1 VSAVFSLSPTTAAT
15 ISSEGVL
22 SANAVDSFQTVTV
35 NASYTQDG
43 ITRNATM
50 SVQIIPPATLTGLT
64 IQGAASVNADATSTY
79 TATAWYSDGSW
90 NAVNAMF
97 SLSTTTAATISSDG
111 ILSAAAVTANQ
122 TVTVNASYTE
132 GNVTQTTSIDVA
144 IIAPGWI
151 LRSLTIQGAASVN
164 ADTTSKYTATA
175 TYNDGS
181 SRTVSAAF
189 SLSATTFATI
199 TSDGVLSAGLIPSNQ
214 TVTINAYYTEGGI
227 TQTASMDVQIVGRL
241 IPISLTIQGAA
252 SVNSSATSTYTAT
265 ASYDDGS
272 SKAVNA
278 AFSLSATTA
287 ATISSDGTLTAGVAA
302 NGATVTV
309 NASYTES
316 GVTVNA
322 SMQVTIN
329 PQGVLGLNRSFNSFG
344 ELDSEQ
350 TEISGQNIYS
360 YALTRDKSGSIATRT
375 ETLSG
380 ISSQYTYS
388 YDSLG
393 RLTSVTQNG
402 LVVEEYQYGPNGTRT
417 YEQNALRGIPGRTLS
432 YSEEDHLLSAGDTT
446 YQYDVDGFLT
456 TRTSGSQVTSY
467 TYSSRGELLSVNLPD
482 GRLIEYVCD
491 PLGRRIAKK
500 INGTIVEKYLWQ
512 GRTRLLAVY
521 DGNDNLL
528 MRFMYADA
536 RTPLAMTKEGLN
548 YYLCYDQA
556 GSLRTVADTLGN
568 IVKELDYDSFGNVLL
583 DSDPTFT
590 VPFAFAGGLFDPDT
604 GLVRFGA
611 RDYDPDTGRWTA
623 KDPIGFAGGDS
634 NLYGYVQNNPV
645 NWIDPLGLYIGQ
657 YPPPPPGYDPNT
669 WSSGQWDNGNWFV
682 KSPDNSYYTAHPEDA
697 GHWRHWDVQKPGGK
711 GGGQCPPDSGKPWP
725 TQGDKLKDNQSP
737 TDPNG
742 NAPEWVPPFIPF
754 WPIDPIMP
762 MVPIFEGVPILE
774 PIVIF

>member
-1 VSAVFSLSPTTAAT
+1 MDVSIIAPGWILRSLTIQGAASVNADTTSKYTATATYNDGSSRTVSAAFSLSPTTFAT
-15 ISSEGVL
+15 ISSDGVL
-22 SANAVDSFQTVTV
+22 SAGLIPSKLTVTV
-35 NASYTQDG
+35 NASFTEGGFTQ
-43 ITRNATM
+43 NASM
-50 SVQIIPPATLTGLT
+50 DVQIVGRLIPISLT

-79 TATAWYSDGSW
+79 TATATYNDGSSRTVS
-90 NAVNAMF
+90 AAF
-97 SLSTTTAATISSDG
+97 SLSPTTVATISSDG
-111 ILSAAAVTANQ
+111 VLSAAAVTANQ

-432 YSEEDHLLSAGDTT
+432 YSEEDHLLSAGDTS

-456 TRTSGSQVTSY
+456 ARTQGGQT
-467 TYSSRGELLSVNLPD
+467 TLFNYSSRGELLSVAFPD
-482 GRLIEYVCD
+482 GRLIEYVYD
-491 PLGRRIAKK
+491 PLGRRTAKK
-500 INGTIVEKYLWQ
+500 LNGTIVEKYLWQ

-521 DGNDNLL
+521 DGNDALL
-528 MRFMYADA
+528 MRFQYADG
-536 RTPLAMTKEGLN
+536 RMPLAMTKDGIN
-548 YYLCYDQA
+548 YYLSYDQV
-556 GSLRTVADTLGN
+556 GSLRIVADTLGN
-568 IVKELDYDSFGNVLL
+568 VLKELDYDSFGNILA

-604 GLVRFGA
+604 GLVHFGA
-611 RDYDPDTGRWTA
+611 LDYDPDTGRWTA
-623 KDPIGFAGGDS
+623 KDPIFFKGGDT
-634 NLYGYVQNNPV
+634 NLYGYVDNVGKPPIGTNLYAYADSVGKPTFETNLYSYTENNPV
-645 NWIDPLGLYIGQ
+645 NRIDPLGLWYIDINVIGGNGRCER
-657 YPPPPPGYDPNT
+657 PP
-669 WSSGQWDNGNWFV
+669 WEHKLSG
-682 KSPDNSYYTAHPEDA
+682 
-697 GHWRHWDVQKPGGK
+697 R
-711 GGGQCPPDSGKPWP
+711 
-725 TQGDKLKDNQSP
+725 
-737 TDPNG
+737 
-742 NAPEWVPPFIPF
+742 
-754 WPIDPIMP
+754 
-762 MVPIFEGVPILE
+762 
-774 PIVIF
+774 